1 MQKEEKNGHTPNGM
15 GSPAPT
21 SFKIVCGFSETVK
34 YSNEDQRIEIRE
46 MGIGDRRSGA
56 CRGGASSGVD
66 RRAPLK
72 FLTSARREGHSPS
85 RGHVHTPVTA
95 VVPRID

>member
-1 MQKEEKNGHTPNGM
+1 M

-21 SFKIVCGFSETVK
+21 SFKIVCGFSETAVT

-56 CRGGASSGVD
+56 CGGGASSGVN
-66 RRAPLK
+66 RGAPLK